1 MHLRLIG
8 LLMLLLPVVCSATT
22 LEPLLPEPLP
32 IGTWENRT
40 QGDLIGL
47 HLNPGDICEIYV
59 ERALQKRSTRSCRY
73 EKFEDRFQI
82 FLVDTNGHC
91 DTAADF
97 DFIFEPAA
105 PLIRLQTGSEEV
117 LLQKV
122 QNVPLQKAEPT
133 P

>member
-1 MHLRLIG
+1 MYLRFIG
-8 LLMLLLPVVCSATT
+8 LLMLFLAVVCSATT

-47 HLNPGDICEIYV
+47 LLNPEDACEIYV
-59 ERALQKRSTRSCRY
+59 ERALHKRSTRPCRY
-73 EKFEDRFQI
+73 EKFGDRFQI
-82 FLVDTNGHC
+82 FLVDANGHC
-91 DTAADF
+91 DTSADF
-97 DFIFEPAA
+97 EFIFEPAA
-105 PLIRLQTGSEEV
+105 PLIHLQTGSEEV